1 MRHARDLRLL
11 AFAVGVS
18 AAGDFIALIT
28 LSLKVHDL
36 TGSAFAVSALFG
48 ATMLPIVA
56 LAPLGGRLADRVE
69 STRVLLAA
77 SVAQAVVAT
86 ALAFVDPLA
95 GILALTALLTA
106 GAAIAQPAEFAL
118 VPAAAGPDRLAAASG
133 RMEAARYAGFTA
145 GPLLA
150 AGLVAL
156 GGTQLALLVNA
167 ASFAA
172 VALAA
177 AALRTRRPPQPHAT
191 AHEDRAAGMR
201 ALLGDRVLRPVVL
214 AAVGALL
221 FISAS
226 MTAEVFYVKDVLGA
240 GDAGYAAMFAAWT
253 LGMVLGALA
262 LPQRVPPAA
271 MAAVALLALGVQG
284 FGMAAQTVWA
294 VLPAALA
301 GYLVGGVGH
310 GLKNALVRTVIAER
324 VASAA
329 HGRAFAAYNAARNAA
344 ELGALGAG
352 GAIVGAVGARNALV
366 IAGLGP
372 MIAALPSALRRG
384 GAVDGIE
391 GVVPDCDRDHHP
403 RRDRA
408 AHPAAL
414 DRQRQRAPSCGRPP
428 RGAAARDRVRR
439 AHAASASSAARSRAG
454 ISAGRRVARSTNTC
468 TNQPSA
474 ASSPAPRSRSAIS

>member
-1 MRHARDLRLL
+1 MTRRRRPARGGAAAHPRGAAASGARDLRLL

-36 TGSAFAVSALFG
+36 TGSPFAVSALFA

-77 SVAQAVVAT
+77 SVAQAVVAA

-118 VPAAAGPDRLAAASG
+118 VPAAAGPERLAAASG
-133 RMEAARYAGFTA
+133 KMEAARYAGFAA

-150 AGLVAL
+150 AALVAL

-177 AALRTRRPPQPHAT
+177 AALRTRRHPERHDH
-191 AHEDRAAGMR
+191 AHEARACLP

-214 AAVGALL
+214 AAVGALV

-253 LGMVLGALA
+253 LGMVFGALA

-271 MAAVALLALGVQG
+271 MAAVALVALGVQG
-284 FGMAAQTVWA
+284 FGMAAQTAWA

-301 GYLVGGVGH
+301 GYLIGGVGH
-310 GLKNALVRTVIAER
+310 GLKNALVRTVIAQR

-329 HGRAFAAYNAARNAA
+329 HGRAFAAYNAARNLA

-352 GAIVGAVGARNALV
+352 GALVGAVGARNALV
-366 IAGLGP
+366 IAGIGP
-372 MIAALPSALRRG
+372 MLAALLGLAALRHQRPQQHERG
-384 GAVDGIE
+384 LA
-391 GVVPDCDRDHHP
+391 P
-403 RRDRA
+403 R
-408 AHPAAL
+408 L
-414 DRQRQRAPSCGRPP
+414 
-428 RGAAARDRVRR
+428 
-439 AHAASASSAARSRAG
+439 
-454 ISAGRRVARSTNTC
+454 
-468 TNQPSA
+468 QPSPHDA
-474 ASSPAPRSRSAIS
+474 

>member
-1 MRHARDLRLL
+1 MTRDLRLL

-56 LAPLGGRLADRVE
+56 LAPLGGRLADTIE

-77 SVAQAVVAT
+77 SVAQAVVAG

-177 AALRTRRPPQPHAT
+177 AALRTRRPPQAHAT
-191 AHEDRAAGMR
+191 GHEDRAAGMR
-201 ALLGDRVLRPVVL
+201 ALLGDRVLRPLVL

-301 GYLVGGVGH
+301 GYLVGGIGH

-324 VASAA
+324 VANAA

-372 MIAALPSALRRG
+372 MIAALIGLAALR
-384 GAVDGIE
+384 
-391 GVVPDCDRDHHP
+391 HHRPQQGERRLLP
-403 RRDRA
+403 R
-408 AHPAAL
+408 L
-414 DRQRQRAPSCGRPP
+414 
-428 RGAAARDRVRR
+428 
-439 AHAASASSAARSRAG
+439 
-454 ISAGRRVARSTNTC
+454 
-468 TNQPSA
+468 QPSPHDA
-474 ASSPAPRSRSAIS
+474 

>member
-1 MRHARDLRLL
+1 MSARAAAERRGAAGTRDLRLL
-11 AFAVGVS
+11 ALAVGLS
-18 AAGDFIALIT
+18 AAGDMIALIT
-28 LSLKVHDL
+28 LSLRVHDL

-77 SVAQAVVAT
+77 SVAQAVVA
-86 ALAFVDPLA
+86 AGLAFVDPLA
-95 GILALTALLTA
+95 AILALTALLTA

-118 VPAAAGPDRLAAASG
+118 VPAMATPERLAAAGG

-167 ASFAA
+167 ASFTA

-177 AALRTRRPPQPHAT
+177 AAMRTRRHPEPHAI
-191 AHEDRAAGMR
+191 AHEDKGAGLR
-201 ALLGDRVLRPVVL
+201 SLLGDRVLRPVVL

-221 FISAS
+221 FISAC

-253 LGMVLGALA
+253 LGMVFGALA

-271 MAAVALLALGVQG
+271 MATVALLALALQG
-284 FGMAAQTVWA
+284 AGMAAQTAWA

-301 GYLVGGVGH
+301 GWLVGGVGH
-310 GLKNALVRTVIAER
+310 GLKNALVRTVIAQR

-352 GAIVGAVGARNALV
+352 GALVGVLGARNALV
-366 IAGLGP
+366 LAGLGP
-372 MIAALPSALRRG
+372 VVAALLGLAALRHER
-384 GAVDGIE
+384 
-391 GVVPDCDRDHHP
+391 PQ
-403 RRDRA
+403 
-408 AHPAAL
+408 
-414 DRQRQRAPSCGRPP
+414 QRQRRFAPRL
-428 RGAAARDRVRR
+428 
-439 AHAASASSAARSRAG
+439 
-454 ISAGRRVARSTNTC
+454 
-468 TNQPSA
+468 QPSA
-474 ASSPAPRSRSAIS
+474 HDA

>member
-1 MRHARDLRLL
+1 VTRAVRAARAGRAARQGRAARAAAGRAGAGIRDLRLL

-36 TGSAFAVSALFG
+36 TGSAFAVSALFA

-77 SVAQAVVAT
+77 SVAQAVVAA
-86 ALAFVDPLA
+86 ALAFADPLA
-95 GILALTALLTA
+95 AILALTALLTA

-133 RMEAARYAGFTA
+133 RVEAARYAGFTA

-167 ASFAA
+167 VSFGA

-177 AALRTRRPPQPHAT
+177 ALLRTRRVPEPNAA
-191 AHEDRAAGMR
+191 AHENRACLR
-201 ALLGDRVLRPVVL
+201 ALLGDSVLRPVVL

-253 LGMVLGALA
+253 LGMVFGALA

-271 MAAVALLALGVQG
+271 MAAAALLALGLQG

-294 VLPAALA
+294 ILPAALA

-310 GLKNALVRTVIAER
+310 GLKNALVRTVIAQR

-372 MIAALPSALRRG
+372 MVAARLGRAALRHQRP
-384 GAVDGIE
+384 
-391 GVVPDCDRDHHP
+391 PP
-403 RRDRA
+403 RRRR
-408 AHPAAL
+408 L
-414 DRQRQRAPSCGRPP
+414 TP
-428 RGAAARDRVRR
+428 RL
-439 AHAASASSAARSRAG
+439 
-454 ISAGRRVARSTNTC
+454 
-468 TNQPSA
+468 QPSA
-474 ASSPAPRSRSAIS
+474 HDA

>member
-1 MRHARDLRLL
+1 MTRRRPAASGAAVSAAAAGGAGASGARDLRLL

-77 SVAQAVVAT
+77 SLAQALVAT

-118 VPAAAGPDRLAAASG
+118 VPAAAGADRLAAASG

-167 ASFAA
+167 GSFAA

-177 AALRTRRPPQPHAT
+177 AGLRTRRHPEPHA
-191 AHEDRAAGMR
+191 AANEDRAAGLR
-201 ALLGDRVLRPVVL
+201 ALLGDRVLRPVML

-253 LGMVLGALA
+253 LGMVFGALA

-271 MAAVALLALGVQG
+271 MAAAALLALGLQG
-284 FGMAAQTVWA
+284 FGMAAQTAWA

-310 GLKNALVRTVIAER
+310 GLKNALVRTVIAQR

-352 GAIVGAVGARNALV
+352 GAIVGAAGARNALV

-372 MIAALPSALRRG
+372 MIAALLGLAALRQQR
-384 GAVDGIE
+384 
-391 GVVPDCDRDHHP
+391 PQ
-403 RRDRA
+403 
-408 AHPAAL
+408 
-414 DRQRQRAPSCGRPP
+414 QRQRGLAPRL
-428 RGAAARDRVRR
+428 
-439 AHAASASSAARSRAG
+439 
-454 ISAGRRVARSTNTC
+454 
-468 TNQPSA
+468 QPSA
-474 ASSPAPRSRSAIS
+474 HDA

>member
-1 MRHARDLRLL
+1 MSASAAGARDLRLL
-11 AFAVGVS
+11 ALAVGLS
-18 AAGDFIALIT
+18 AAGDMLALIT
-28 LSLKVHDL
+28 LSLRVHDL

-56 LAPLGGRLADRVE
+56 LAPLGGRLADRLE

-77 SVAQAVVAT
+77 SVLQALVAA
-86 ALAFVDPLA
+86 ALAFADPLA
-95 GILALTALLTA
+95 AMLALTALLTA
-106 GAAIAQPAEFAL
+106 GAAFAQPAEFAL

-133 RMEAARYAGFTA
+133 RMEAARYAGYTT

-156 GGTQLALLVNA
+156 GGTRLALLVNA
-167 ASFAA
+167 ASFTA

-177 AALRTRRPPQPHAT
+177 AALRTRRHPRPHA
-191 AHEDRAAGMR
+191 AGHERDRAAGLR
-201 ALLGDRVLRPVVL
+201 SLLGDRVLRPVVL

-253 LGMVLGALA
+253 LGMVFGALA
-262 LPQRVPPAA
+262 LPQRVPPQA
-271 MAAVALLALGVQG
+271 MAAVALGALALQG
-284 FGMAAQTVWA
+284 AGMAAQTAWA

-301 GYLVGGVGH
+301 GYMVGGVGH
-310 GLKNALVRTVIAER
+310 GLKNALVRTVIAQR

-352 GAIVGAVGARNALV
+352 GLLVGALGARNALV
-366 IAGLGP
+366 LAGLGP
-372 MIAALPSALRRG
+372 VVAALLGLAALRGERLERRAQARG
-384 GAVDGIE
+384 
-391 GVVPDCDRDHHP
+391 DR
-403 RRDRA
+403 
-408 AHPAAL
+408 
-414 DRQRQRAPSCGRPP
+414 GR
-428 RGAAARDRVRR
+428 AAARAVDEHVHEPALRGELVRSALAQADLVAHARAPER
-439 AHAASASSAARSRAG
+439 AHS
-454 ISAGRRVARSTNTC
+454 
-468 TNQPSA
+468 
-474 ASSPAPRSRSAIS
+474 